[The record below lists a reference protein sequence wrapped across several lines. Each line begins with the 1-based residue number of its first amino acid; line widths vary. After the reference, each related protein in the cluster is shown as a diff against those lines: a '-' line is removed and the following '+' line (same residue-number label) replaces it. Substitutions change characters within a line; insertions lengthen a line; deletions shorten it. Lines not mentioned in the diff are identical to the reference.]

1 MTVVGASG
9 GAAEEAGFT
18 VNTGGSTVLGFSFS
32 GSVIPEGN
40 GLLTFVETADG
51 SSDGCIE
58 EVIVSSTGG
67 GNLSVDVQNC
77 NVLVVEGGFVEPVYG
92 CTDADACNYNPLANT
107 DSGNCEYPEDGF
119 NCSGDCVVGVD
130 CNGVCGG
137 SGVED
142 CAGECNGDAVVDEC
156 GECGGDGIA
165 DGACDCSGAVVD
177 ACGVCGLSLIHI

>member
-92 CTDADACNYNPLANT
+92 
-107 DSGNCEYPEDGF
+107 
-119 NCSGDCVVGVD
+119 
-130 CNGVCGG
+130 
-137 SGVED
+137 
-142 CAGECNGDAVVDEC
+142 
-156 GECGGDGIA
+156 
-165 DGACDCSGAVVD
+165 
-177 ACGVCGLSLIHI
+177 LSLIHI